1 MRSKMGTVILFDG
14 SDKVGKTEMSR
25 ELSKR
30 IDVPYFKNES
40 EWHAFSKDRSYFSN
54 ALKYGDPYFYNFLKM
69 TGTSVI
75 LDRSY
80 PSEWV
85 YSRVY
90 NRSTDHEALTY
101 VDDLAAKVG
110 VKIVVP
116 YRTSYEGM
124 HDDMH
129 DIDCKAM
136 QKISDMYAEFIK
148 WTKCET
154 LRLCVDSEDIDW
166 EIKTILEFINKKG

>member
-1 MRSKMGTVILFDG
+1 
-14 SDKVGKTEMSR
+14 
-25 ELSKR
+25 
-30 IDVPYFKNES
+30 
-40 EWHAFSKDRSYFSN
+40 
-54 ALKYGDPYFYNFLKM
+54 M
-69 TGTSVI
+69 TGTSVV

-90 NRSTDHEALTY
+90 NRITDHEALTY

-110 VKIVVP
+110 VKIVIP

-136 QKISDMYAEFIK
+136 QKISDMYAEFII

-166 EIKTILEFINKKG
+166 EMKTILEFINKKG

>member
-1 MRSKMGTVILFDG
+1 MGTVILFDG
-14 SDKVGKTEMSR
+14 SDKVGKTEMAR
-25 ELSKR
+25 ELSR
-30 IDVPYFKNES
+30 VLNVPYFKNQS
-40 EWHAFSKDRSYFSN
+40 EWQAFAKDPSYFKN
-54 ALKYGDPYFYNFLKM
+54 ALRYGDPYFYNFLKM
-69 TGTSVI
+69 TGTSTV

-90 NRSTDHEALTY
+90 DRYIDHEALNHI
-101 VDDLAAKVG
+101 DSLAAEVG
-110 VKIVVP
+110 VKIIVP
-116 YRTSYEGM
+116 YRTSYEGF

-129 DIDCKAM
+129 DIDSKAM

-154 LRLCVDSEDIDW
+154 LHLCVDSEDLDW
-166 EIKTILEFINKKG
+166 EIRTILEFIGKKE

>member
-1 MRSKMGTVILFDG
+1 MGTVILFDG
-14 SDKVGKTEMSR
+14 SDKVGKTEMAR

-30 IDVPYFKNES
+30 INVPYFKNES
-40 EWHAFSKDRSYFSN
+40 EWHAFSKDSSYFVN
-54 ALKYGDPYFYNFLKM
+54 ALKYGDPYFYSFLKM

-80 PSEWV
+80 PAEWV
-85 YSRVY
+85 YSTVY
-90 NRSTDHEALTY
+90 NRPTDHEVLNY
-101 VDDLAAKVG
+101 IDGLAAEIG
-110 VKIVVP
+110 VKIIVP
-116 YRTSYEGM
+116 YRTSYEGL

-136 QKISDMYAEFIK
+136 QKISDVYGEFIK

-154 LRLCVDSEDIDW
+154 LHMCIDSEDLSY
-166 EIKTILEFINKKG
+166 EMKTILEFIGLKE